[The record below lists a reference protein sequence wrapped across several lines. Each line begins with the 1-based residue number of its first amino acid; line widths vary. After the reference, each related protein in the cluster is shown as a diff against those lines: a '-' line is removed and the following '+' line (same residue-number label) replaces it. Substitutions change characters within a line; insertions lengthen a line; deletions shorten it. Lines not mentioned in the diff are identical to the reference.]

1 MPIKMLNIN
10 SLLFDGHKI
19 LSESHSKTP
28 KLDAEILLSSV
39 LNKDLK
45 EIIIEKKL
53 YLNQSNIN
61 TFKEFI
67 RRRKYGEPI
76 AYILKKK
83 EFWKYNFYV
92 DNNVLIPRPDT
103 EIIVEETLKLLNNDK
118 KKFVLDVGTG
128 SGCII
133 ISLANERPNL
143 MGTAIDISKKAL
155 KVAKINAKMHQLLN
169 RIKFYNSSVD
179 NFFKGKYDLIVSNPP
194 YINNL
199 ELKYLDKDIISY
211 EPLVSLNGGLDG
223 SFVLNK
229 VIKKSS
235 SLLKIGGKL
244 VLEIGFDQKYK
255 VMSLLKKK
263 EFYINKIVK
272 DYANNERCIIATKT

>member
-1 MPIKMLNIN
+1 MLKVN
-10 SLLFDGHKI
+10 SLLLDGHKI
-19 LSESHSKTP
+19 LAESRTKTP
-28 KLDAEILLSSV
+28 KLDAEVLLSSV
-39 LNKDLK
+39 LNKNLK
-45 EIIIEKKL
+45 EIIIDKKIN
-53 YLNQSNIN
+53 LNQSKINI
-61 TFKEFI
+61 FRQLI
-67 RRRKYGEPI
+67 RRRKNGEPI

-92 DNNVLIPRPDT
+92 DCNVLIPRPDT
-103 EIIVEETLKLLNNDK
+103 EIIVEETLKILNNNK
-118 KKFVLDVGTG
+118 KNFVLDVGTG

-133 ISLANERPNL
+133 ISLANDCPNL

-194 YINNL
+194 YIRNL
-199 ELKYLDKDIISY
+199 ELKYLDRDIIGF
-211 EPLVSLNGGLDG
+211 EPLVSLSGGLDG